1 MPKINQLNPATSL
14 ANTDIMIADTST
26 GSNTRKIAY
35 SDLRAQVQNESKSVF
50 ALKGEIASDD
60 QVADAVGDWLTEHVT
75 PTGSAVA
82 IDDTL
87 KIQGAAADAKAAGEI
102 IVVNGTSGNGTRV
115 NITTTDTDI
124 ELAEMSDVNGLKS
137 ALQKYNTVDVIAG
150 MIRIPTG
157 SDTVK
162 YAYNDGT
169 LRVWTT
175 APTTAVVYEVLISR
189 KNIPAYM
196 IPGNTYH
203 VPFTAVKTGT
213 HAGEASNLYFLIG
226 FYNSDGDRTQLDRI
240 ENGGSLVTVPSD
252 ATQIAITLTVPRGT
266 DIAEAYPDEIAG
278 MEILT
283 AAGAYDM
290 YQPGF
295 TVKSGAD
302 LNNIVI
308 RSGFYYLAPGTAY
321 ANLPSGT
328 SLTNG
333 GLLEVMRLAPHV
345 VLQRITVLSGRP
357 EKYIRYTN
365 GVSDETFYSWVSE

>member
-14 ANTDIMIADTST
+14 ANTDIMIADAST
-26 GSNTRKIAY
+26 GSDTRKIAY
-35 SDLRAQVQNESKSVF
+35 SDLRTQIQNESKSVF

-157 SDTVK
+157 SDTAK

-169 LRVWTT
+169 LR
-175 APTTAVVYEVLISR
+175 
-189 KNIPAYM
+189 
-196 IPGNTYH
+196 
-203 VPFTAVKTGT
+203 
-213 HAGEASNLYFLIG
+213 
-226 FYNSDGDRTQLDRI
+226 
-240 ENGGSLVTVPSD
+240 
-252 ATQIAITLTVPRGT
+252 
-266 DIAEAYPDEIAG
+266 
-278 MEILT
+278 
-283 AAGAYDM
+283 
-290 YQPGF
+290 
-295 TVKSGAD
+295 
-302 LNNIVI
+302 
-308 RSGFYYLAPGTAY
+308 
-321 ANLPSGT
+321 
-328 SLTNG
+328 
-333 GLLEVMRLAPHV
+333 
-345 VLQRITVLSGRP
+345 
-357 EKYIRYTN
+357 
-365 GVSDETFYSWVSE
+365 